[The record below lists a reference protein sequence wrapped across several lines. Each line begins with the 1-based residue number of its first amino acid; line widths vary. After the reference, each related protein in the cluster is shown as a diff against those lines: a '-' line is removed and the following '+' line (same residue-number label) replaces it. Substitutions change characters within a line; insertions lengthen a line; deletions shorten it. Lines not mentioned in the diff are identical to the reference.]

1 MMVRKFKVGICGII
15 YCRKAGTIMENIIT
29 KDLII
34 RDSKFEDIEIFN
46 KWEKDPKVTE
56 FFSIS
61 KDQTKEDVIK
71 KYREDDENEASRQLT
86 ICFKDGQPIGR
97 IVIGDIIMGWKCEIW
112 RIYIG
117 DFNLRNKG
125 YGRQAM
131 EAIMKLAFEEWKMA
145 RLYLDHYTGNPAAY
159 LYQSLGFKYE
169 GVLRDNCRKD
179 GVLYDVH
186 LMSMLKDEYFEK
198 YGK

>member
-1 MMVRKFKVGICGII
+1 MKD
-15 YCRKAGTIMENIIT
+15 IIT

-34 RDSKFEDIEIFN
+34 RDSLFSDIDIFD

-56 FFSIS
+56 FFSIA
-61 KDQTKEDVIK
+61 KDQSKEDVIRK
-71 KYREDDENEASRQLT
+71 FIHDDEDEAARQYT
-86 ICFKDGQPIGR
+86 ICFKDGTPIGR
-97 IVIGDIIMGWKCEIW
+97 IVIGDIIMGWKCEVW

-117 DFNLRNKG
+117 DPELRNKG

-131 EAIMKLAFEEWKMA
+131 LAIMNMAFREWGMA
-145 RLYLDHYTGNPAAY
+145 RLYLDHYTGNPASF
-159 LYQSLGFKYE
+159 LYQSLGLKYE
-169 GVLRDNCRKD
+169 GVLRDNCRKN

-186 LMSMLKDEYFEK
+186 LMSILKDEYFEK